1 MIMFLLDHAVLIWAG
16 FLAVILVLG
25 LVCKPDAMEAFNEEC
40 RKRGMDFRE
49 TQDAL
54 AIRVAFVRLRRI
66 SSDLCIK
73 LDGAITKEHFAEIV
87 NHEAQGLHLINGMKT
102 AKSFIAWANSCPDTE
117 ILYPDA
123 VEIYM
128 RHVREQ
134 IAKNKVEIDPA
145 VAKQAAEDLAAAVRV
160 VRR

>member
-1 MIMFLLDHAVLIWAG
+1 
-16 FLAVILVLG
+16 
-25 LVCKPDAMEAFNEEC
+25 
-40 RKRGMDFRE
+40 
-49 TQDAL
+49 
-54 AIRVAFVRLRRI
+54 
-66 SSDLCIK
+66 
-73 LDGAITKEHFAEIV
+73 
-87 NHEAQGLHLINGMKT
+87 MKT

-145 VAKQAAEDLAAAVRV
+145 VAKQAREDMLAACRV